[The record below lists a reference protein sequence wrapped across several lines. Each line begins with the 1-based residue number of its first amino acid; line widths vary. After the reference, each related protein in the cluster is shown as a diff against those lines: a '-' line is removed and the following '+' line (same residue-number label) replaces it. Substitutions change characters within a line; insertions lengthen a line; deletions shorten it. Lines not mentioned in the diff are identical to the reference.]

1 MKIVK
6 CIFKYLGI
14 ISIITLILIILM
26 IIILKAVPRKTITA
40 NIEGS
45 VEYLKGKGEIKLLVD
60 KNMKS
65 ALHVYADEILLN
77 IIYCMDGSKPLDSI
91 LLSKYYSEKNFPSL
105 KKALQNES
113 YGNQQYLRYWHGSTL
128 IIRPL
133 LIFFNIKQIYYI
145 GAIILALLFT
155 ILVYKLFKAKMYI
168 EILALVLANVITS
181 SQFVPFCLEY
191 FWTYMIMYIVS
202 IIGFEFACK
211 KDYSKKINILMFITG
226 IMTCY
231 FDFLTTETLT
241 FSVPILL
248 IFMKR
253 NKNKEIENI
262 WKEIKPILLWII
274 LWLIGYASM
283 WAMKWAL
290 SSIILN
296 INALD
301 YVVDNLLIRIKDKR
315 LPLEFI
321 DVVKLSLKTNIN
333 LIIPFK
339 LFENNVTKASL
350 ICICIFIIA
359 FHKRNKKELAKAFVV
374 VALGVIPYARYIAL
388 AQHSFNH
395 YFFTFRSQ
403 FITIMCIIIFL
414 KLVIDKS
421 QFNKEIKITRK
432 NKK

>member
-1 MKIVK
+1 
-6 CIFKYLGI
+6 
-14 ISIITLILIILM
+14 
-26 IIILKAVPRKTITA
+26 
-40 NIEGS
+40 
-45 VEYLKGKGEIKLLVD
+45 
-60 KNMKS
+60 
-65 ALHVYADEILLN
+65 
-77 IIYCMDGSKPLDSI
+77 
-91 LLSKYYSEKNFPSL
+91 
-105 KKALQNES
+105 
-113 YGNQQYLRYWHGSTL
+113 
-128 IIRPL
+128 
-133 LIFFNIKQIYYI
+133 
-145 GAIILALLFT
+145 
-155 ILVYKLFKAKMYI
+155 MYI

-301 YVVDNLLIRIKDKR
+301 YVVNNLLIRIKDKR

-339 LFENNVTKASL
+339 LFENKKLCISVQQYSL
-350 ICICIFIIA
+350 LCETRRSA
-359 FHKRNKKELAKAFVV
+359 
-374 VALGVIPYARYIAL
+374 
-388 AQHSFNH
+388 AQKGDLLCLLQEPS
-395 YFFTFRSQ
+395 
-403 FITIMCIIIFL
+403 
-414 KLVIDKS
+414 
-421 QFNKEIKITRK
+421 
-432 NKK
+432 